1 MVSLPCLLESL
12 RASDVLPVTRLFS
25 EPIVRAFL
33 GGPLS
38 PQLAEQRAAELIS
51 HLGQAWAVRPAPGSP
66 VLLGVVLLDR
76 HHDLE
81 DLEVSYL
88 FLPEHWGRGYAR
100 AAVKQALAYAFG
112 TIGLP
117 RVVAETQS
125 ANGASVRLLEHL
137 GFCLVGNVNRF
148 GAEQSI
154 YRAQPSP
161 LQAAT

>member
-1 MVSLPCLLESL
+1 
-12 RASDVLPVTRLFS
+12 
-25 EPIVRAFL
+25 
-33 GGPLS
+33 
-38 PQLAEQRAAELIS
+38 
-51 HLGQAWAVRPAPGSP
+51 
-66 VLLGVVLLDR
+66 
-76 HHDLE
+76 HDLE

-112 TIGLP
+112 TIGLR
-117 RVVAETQS
+117 RVLAETQS

-154 YRAQPSP
+154 YRAEPSS